1 MGGRYQS
8 SKDEVATGFSLFM
21 DVLTDLLP
29 RCDQIKRLYLPF
41 GLPPAAGLELRK
53 SGWVVIQGLVPEKV
67 IIGEALRLL
76 CSHFY

>member
-1 MGGRYQS
+1 
-8 SKDEVATGFSLFM
+8 M

-53 SGWVVIQGLVPEKV
+53 SGWVVIQGLVPEKD
-67 IIGEALRLL
+67 INGEALRLL
-76 CSHFY
+76 CSHFLVDGEVYEVTASQDCRGA